1 MDSVSPVITSSPPL
15 PAESEIFLV
24 HSHVPSRKS
33 CICLLRRSAPLKHM
47 ATLKMFASHDV
58 DKKHGFDAIFVKERD
73 GRNMTPAVRP
83 SQARQLM
90 AILSSIP

>member
-1 MDSVSPVITSSPPL
+1 
-15 PAESEIFLV
+15 
-24 HSHVPSRKS
+24 
-33 CICLLRRSAPLKHM
+33 M